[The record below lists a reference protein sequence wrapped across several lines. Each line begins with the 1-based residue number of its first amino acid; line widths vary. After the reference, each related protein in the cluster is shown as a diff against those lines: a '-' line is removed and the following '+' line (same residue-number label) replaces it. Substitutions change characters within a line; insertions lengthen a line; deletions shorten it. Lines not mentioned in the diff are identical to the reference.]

1 MDRRMKV
8 RRGLA
13 FLAAGLLFF
22 HTPLGASA
30 GETDPEAR
38 PQTAASPRAADN
50 DASAGLD
57 FQWTQYVPA
66 TETTY
71 TAGGGQI
78 VWTPKVSGG
87 EVVSGTLTMK
97 NAVIDSAGIGIYVCV
112 PVNIIVEGDNR
123 ITSGS
128 IGIRAL
134 RQQGTN
140 PPAVDVS
147 LSGTGSLKITSQGD
161 GILTDG
167 NITAD
172 TVRLEV
178 AYGAASKTA
187 RGIGTTGGDI
197 VLKNSKYIKAR
208 SSTEGIGAGS
218 SAIFAGQAV
227 GQKIKIE
234 NSHVIAINGNGPA
247 INALAGSIELVS
259 SDVRAVGNTSNS
271 LVYGTLLSS
280 GYTINGGTLFADN
293 KGSDLAIP
301 SVPSKPLR
309 ASNSAVLY
317 DGKAQGLPVE
327 GDLAWYVSCVYD
339 ETADEITDVG
349 RGFILGNV
357 TWNDNMRF
365 GTKKSIT
372 IGYVDKPSILT
383 IPKGVTVEMTD
394 KSWFNVGNQDP
405 QPKSRLINNGTIN
418 INDGTFI
425 NNYPDSAIVNNGA
438 INILNGGKI
447 FNFYIPASSKGG
459 VFQNNG
465 KMTISQGGTYQ
476 NQGKLINDGTIDAF
490 GTFSEIKLSD
500 YDGTIDGKG
509 VINGFLVEMHSDAT
523 VYAASGQTTLKTKQ
537 MLTLKPAAGSNK
549 AMKLKVLEGARLVVE
564 EGAVIDART
573 NLTKDTVASV
583 IDLEDMLIINGELWL
598 PDDIPE
604 ETLTQFIDKI
614 AGSGTVNTGSVP
626 KYIVNVIAGEESK
639 TQLIERDGTV
649 ILPEDPV
656 RKGYNFGGWYVKEGE
671 GFKEFDARMPIR
683 QSMEILSK
691 WIAVNKWKKPL
702 AIESWTYGEEPNEPV
717 AEPEHGEKISYTYSS
732 SAEGAFSDT
741 IPGDA
746 GTWYVKAFV
755 EAFEEGLDGFTS
767 LQSEPVSFQIK
778 PKAYTEGGGITIS
791 GIKSEADI
799 KNIVIKDG
807 KKELVKDKDYTVTV
821 TEDGAHVDVTITFKG
836 NYTGTAKRIWQ
847 KPEEPGKTVDEEVPE
862 EIPEAKPDIAK
873 NSNTLNNKAKATPS
887 SSKIKVTW
895 GKVRGADGYAVYAEK
910 CGNKIKLVKNVKGG
924 GKTNCFITKIG
935 NKKIS
940 SKDDYKIKI
949 HAYRIVKGRKET
961 IGKSLTLHVAGKDHR
976 KYTNAKK
983 LRVSNA
989 KIILKKG
996 KSKKIKAKTVKQNR
1010 KKSLFSKSHVAV
1022 YRYYSTNKQI
1032 ADVSKNGIVKGRNKG
1047 ACTVYAVGAN
1057 GVKKGVKV
1065 TVK

>member
-57 FQWTQYVPA
+57 FQWTQSVPA
-66 TETTY
+66 VETTY
-71 TAGGGQI
+71 IAGGGQI

-140 PPAVDVS
+140 PPAVDAS

-161 GILTDG
+161 GILADG

-172 TVRLEV
+172 TARLEV
-178 AYGAASKTA
+178 VYGAASKTA

-197 VLKNSKYIKAR
+197 VLKNSKYIKVR
-208 SSTEGIGAGS
+208 SSAEGIGAGS

-227 GQKIKIE
+227 GQKIRIE
-234 NSHVIAINGNGPA
+234 NSHVIAINENGPA
-247 INALAGSIELVS
+247 INALAGIDLVS

-280 GYTINGGTLFADN
+280 GYTINGGTLFAKN

-301 SVPSKPLR
+301 SVPSQPLR

-317 DGKAQGLPVE
+317 DGKEQGLPVE

-339 ETADEITDVG
+339 ETLDEITDVG

-405 QPKSRLINNGTIN
+405 QPKSRLINNGTVN
-418 INDGTFI
+418 INDETFI

-438 INILNGGKI
+438 INILNGGQI
-447 FNFYIPASSKGG
+447 FNLYIPASSKGG

-465 KMTISQGGTYQ
+465 KMTISQGGIYQ
-476 NQGKLINDGTIDAF
+476 NQGRLINDGTIDAF
-490 GTFSEIKLSD
+490 GTFSEIKLSN

-509 VINGFLVEMHSDAT
+509 VINGFLVEMHSDAI
-523 VYAASGQTTLKTKQ
+523 VHAASGQTTLKTKQ
-537 MLTLKPAAGSNK
+537 ILTLKPAVGSNK

-604 ETLTQFIDKI
+604 ETLIQFLDKI

-626 KYIVNVIAGEESK
+626 K
-639 TQLIERDGTV
+639 
-649 ILPEDPV
+649 PPC
-656 RKGYNFGGWYVKEGE
+656 
-671 GFKEFDARMPIR
+671 P
-683 QSMEILSK
+683 
-691 WIAVNKWKKPL
+691 
-702 AIESWTYGEEPNEPV
+702 
-717 AEPEHGEKISYTYSS
+717 H
-732 SAEGAFSDT
+732 
-741 IPGDA
+741 
-746 GTWYVKAFV
+746 TWHHHK
-755 EAFEEGLDGFTS
+755 
-767 LQSEPVSFQIK
+767 
-778 PKAYTEGGGITIS
+778 
-791 GIKSEADI
+791 
-799 KNIVIKDG
+799 
-807 KKELVKDKDYTVTV
+807 
-821 TEDGAHVDVTITFKG
+821 
-836 NYTGTAKRIWQ
+836 
-847 KPEEPGKTVDEEVPE
+847 
-862 EIPEAKPDIAK
+862 
-873 NSNTLNNKAKATPS
+873 
-887 SSKIKVTW
+887 
-895 GKVRGADGYAVYAEK
+895 
-910 CGNKIKLVKNVKGG
+910 
-924 GKTNCFITKIG
+924 
-935 NKKIS
+935 
-940 SKDDYKIKI
+940 
-949 HAYRIVKGRKET
+949 
-961 IGKSLTLHVAGKDHR
+961 
-976 KYTNAKK
+976 
-983 LRVSNA
+983 
-989 KIILKKG
+989 
-996 KSKKIKAKTVKQNR
+996 
-1010 KKSLFSKSHVAV
+1010 
-1022 YRYYSTNKQI
+1022 
-1032 ADVSKNGIVKGRNKG
+1032 
-1047 ACTVYAVGAN
+1047 
-1057 GVKKGVKV
+1057 
-1065 TVK
+1065 